1 LTLFLLSAIYSTL
14 SKLIF
19 HKTQMP
25 RKNALTAS
33 PPLPVASAIKELGT
47 RLKAARLA
55 RNLTIEEV
63 GRKIGTGPR
72 AISDAE
78 AGKPGV
84 GASVLVALLWIYDL
98 LEPFHQLAD
107 PAADLAAQSHLR
119 SRARARRSTR
129 GELDNDF

>member
-1 LTLFLLSAIYSTL
+1 MA
-14 SKLIF
+14 
-19 HKTQMP
+19 
-25 RKNALTAS
+25 RKNALSAS
-33 PPLPVASAIKELGT
+33 PPLPVASAIKDLGL

-63 GRKIGTGPR
+63 ARKIGTGPR
-72 AISDAE
+72 AVSDAE

-84 GASVLVALLWIYDL
+84 GASVLVALLWVYDL

-107 PAADLAAQSHLR
+107 PATDLAAQSHLR
-119 SRARARRSTR
+119 SRERARRSQR

>member
-1 LTLFLLSAIYSTL
+1 
-14 SKLIF
+14 
-19 HKTQMP
+19 MP

-33 PPLPVASAIKELGT
+33 PPLSVASALQDLGT

-84 GASVLVALLWIYDL
+84 SASVPVALLWVYDL

-107 PAADLAAQSHLR
+107 PATDLAAQSRLR
-119 SRARARRSTR
+119 SRIRARRNAR
-129 GELDNDF
+129 DELDNDF

>member
-1 LTLFLLSAIYSTL
+1 MS
-14 SKLIF
+14 
-19 HKTQMP
+19 

-33 PPLPVASAIKELGT
+33 PPIPVASAIKDLGT

-55 RNLTIEEV
+55 RNFTIEEV
-63 GRKIGTGPR
+63 ARKIGTGPR
-72 AISDAE
+72 AVSDAE

-84 GASVLVALLWIYDL
+84 SASVPVALLWVYDL

-107 PAADLAAQSHLR
+107 PATDLAAQSHLR

-129 GELDNDF
+129 SELDDDF

>member
-1 LTLFLLSAIYSTL
+1 
-14 SKLIF
+14 
-19 HKTQMP
+19 MP

-33 PPLPVASAIKELGT
+33 PPLPVASAIRDLGT

-55 RNLTIEEV
+55 RNLTIQEV

-84 GASVLVALLWIYDL
+84 SASVLVALLWVYDL

-107 PAADLAAQSHLR
+107 PATDLAAQAHLR
-119 SRARARRSTR
+119 SRARARRSAR
-129 GELDNDF
+129 DELDNDF